1 MLSGRMPVIRF
12 EFSETE
18 TPVQDRD
25 HIGLTDAEI
34 VDLVSR
40 RNSMGYW
47 RSDLESGHVFWSKGV
62 FDIYGMEF
70 TKGPVNLTAAY
81 RNVHADDLNLMLEL
95 IERAA
100 SEKTGFHYVLR
111 LKTGEDSVKYVRS
124 VGRYRMTG
132 DGREELF
139 GIVEQVVEPVRLV
152 GVLGNAAEDT

>member
-1 MLSGRMPVIRF
+1 MPVIRF

-18 TPVQDRD
+18 NPVQDLD

-34 VDLVSR
+34 VDLVSCR
-40 RNSMGYW
+40 HTMGYW
-47 RSDLESGHVFWSKGV
+47 RSDLGSGHVFWSRGV

-70 TKGPVNLTAAY
+70 TSGPVNLTAAY
-81 RNVHADDLNLMLEL
+81 GHVHAEDLNLMLEL

-111 LKTGEDSVKYVRS
+111 LKTGEDGVKYVRS
-124 VGRYRMTG
+124 VGRYRMTS

-139 GIVEQVVEPVRLV
+139 GIVEEIIEQVRLI
-152 GVLGNAAEDT
+152 GVLGNAPGDS

>member
-1 MLSGRMPVIRF
+1 MHSGMVPLVRF

-18 TPVQDRD
+18 DPVQDLD

-34 VDLVSR
+34 VDLVSC
-40 RNSMGYW
+40 RNTMGYW
-47 RSDLESGHVFWSKGV
+47 RSDLASGHVFWSQGV

-81 RNVHADDLNLMLEL
+81 GAVHHEDLHFMLEL

-100 SEKTGFHYVLR
+100 SNKTGFHYVLR
-111 LKTGEDSVKYVRS
+111 LKNSESGSKFVRS
-124 VGRYRMTG
+124 VGRFRTTK

-139 GIVEQVVEPVRLV
+139 GIMEEIIEQVRLV
-152 GVLGNAAEDT
+152 GVLGNSPTAP